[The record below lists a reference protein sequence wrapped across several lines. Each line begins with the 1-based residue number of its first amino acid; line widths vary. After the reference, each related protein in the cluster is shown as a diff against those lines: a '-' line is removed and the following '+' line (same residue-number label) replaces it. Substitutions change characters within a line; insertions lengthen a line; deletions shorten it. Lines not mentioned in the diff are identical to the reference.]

1 MAVPMEVDAPFLHT
15 PPPPP
20 PRPSPSPLRRVRWA
34 DLVDLCPDSPP
45 SPPKFGRPVPDAVEF
60 VPVMPSPSPPPPPP
74 PPAAKQPQLASP
86 TLLRRLFGTVPPRR
100 ATRPAGSH
108 PATQGARGRPV
119 SYADAVRGHHI
130 NSANNLP
137 RRSNEPVQMWRQ
149 QSHNIRTPSWSN
161 PSARRAGRYVYRRKD
176 EERANPTAT
185 TGRCIN
191 QLPEPG
197 WTPVKERYWWRKKE
211 KKGEHSWGHHWTGP
225 RRHNALSSPSGLTT
239 FKRAT
244 AGRCFVC
251 LARGHWASSCQDLIR
266 CFQCHRHGA
275 QGGHLPIPSPKPAMA
290 THPPQCAFHL
300 GADQGWALG
309 RQAAKAG
316 EREADRERRHQA
328 LFLHPCPPRVH
339 GRRDERR
346 AADLRDR
353 EHRDRADE
361 HPDFNKTFGRW
372 YDDGD
377 SRGQGHH
384 GGDGRSHW
392 PNAPRKERSRS
403 PWRRDTGCS
412 GHGGRTRAGATD
424 DNDKNKTFNLHGTR
438 RNKPTPRSPVSR
450 LANSPG
456 DEAWVDYPGNPCSK
470 VPTAAARP
478 TRPMVP
484 VRRAFYR
491 IKNDLRCTN
500 APSVQEVDDALLK
513 FQKDMATLDEH
524 DQHIE
529 HGHEVNND
537 VPSAVVT
544 VQEHQLPDPEL
555 HTETPEFQVQ
565 GNDRGTTTPP
575 TPPQARPPSP
585 TTPATETCTGIAEL
599 FTTPTQ
605 SILPQPGSASIKRG
619 RRLKKQPVAIE
630 GLRRSKRQA
639 CSRLKHLSAA
649 ERANHVLCR
658 RLGYIK
664 DDLTPT
670 EQAVQEFVASFK
682 GPMPQFIVAA
692 LTAVFHLDDDDVCRA
707 TSTLLKIGGPE
718 AFEGLQETP
727 DNV

>member
-1 MAVPMEVDAPFLHT
+1 MEVDAPFPHT

-20 PRPSPSPLRRVRWA
+20 IPSPSPLRRVRWA

-45 SPPKFGRPVPDAVEF
+45 SPPKVGRPVPDAVEF
-60 VPVMPSPSPPPPPP
+60 VPVTPSPSP

-86 TLLRRLFGTVPPRR
+86 TLLRRLFGTVPPRP
-100 ATRPAGSH
+100 ATRPAGSR
-108 PATQGARGRPV
+108 PASQGARGRPV

-130 NSANNLP
+130 NSTNNLP
-137 RRSNEPVQMWRQ
+137 HRSNEPVQMWRQ
-149 QSHNIRTPSWSN
+149 PPHNIRTPSWSN
-161 PSARRAGRYVYRRKD
+161 PSARRAGRYIYRRKD
-176 EERANPTAT
+176 VERSNPDAAA
-185 TGRCIN
+185 GHRVN

-211 KKGEHSWGHHWTGP
+211 RKGEHSWGHHWTSP
-225 RRHNALSSPSGLTT
+225 RRHNALSRPVLPSGLTA

-251 LARGHWASSCQDLIR
+251 LARDHWASSCRDPIR
-266 CFQCHRHGA
+266 CFQCRRS
-275 QGGHLPIPSPKPAMA
+275 GHKAATCPSRRQSPSWRR
-290 THPPQCAFHL
+290 THHNARST
-300 GADQGWALG
+300 WAPVKEG
-309 RQAAKAG
+309 RRDDRISRAGNEAAKAG

-328 LFLHPCPPRVH
+328 LSAVFPSFLHSCPPRVH

-346 AADLRDR
+346 EADFRDR
-353 EHRDRADE
+353 KHRDRDDE
-361 HPDFNKTFGRW
+361 HPDFNNTFGRW
-372 YDDGD
+372 YDDDGD

-384 GGDGRSHW
+384 GGDGRGHW
-392 PNAPRKERSRS
+392 PNAARKERSRS
-403 PWRRDTGCS
+403 PWRRDTRSS
-412 GHGGRTRAGATD
+412 GHGGKPQAGTTD
-424 DNDKNKTFNLHGTR
+424 ENDKNKTFNLHATS

-450 LANSPG
+450 LANLLG
-456 DEAWVDYPGNPCSK
+456 NEAWVEYPDNPCSK
-470 VPTAAARP
+470 A

-513 FQKDMATLDEH
+513 FQKDMATL
-524 DQHIE
+524 QHIE
-529 HGHEVNND
+529 HGHQVDND
-537 VPSAVVT
+537 VPSAVVQ

-555 HTETPEFQVQ
+555 HTTTPESQVQ

-585 TTPATETCTGIAEL
+585 TTPAIETCTGIAEL